1 MCFDCSAPFLKYIRF
16 SVLLP
21 GLSIP
26 LLCKRQQAIRVEFS
40 LLPLHT
46 TMTTHTQMMP
56 VYFLG
61 IGGPNFME
69 NTHHPAYAQLTSIG
83 NEITTRVK
91 PKAIVVFSA
100 HWQGGHNSIAINVA
114 EETDIIYDFYGFP
127 KYYYEF
133 KYPSKG
139 SPALADKVATLL
151 EKSGVKIE
159 KVKRG
164 LDHGVWVG
172 FAVAFD
178 PKKNPLHVPIVQH
191 YRLGQALQSLRQ
203 EGILIIGAGMA
214 VHNLYDFRATRGTGR
229 TMPYV
234 STFDDA
240 LKEAAT
246 TLPEDREAKM
256 AALLNREDAR
266 KAAPTLEHLLPMY
279 VVAGAAS
286 NDTGERLWTLAEG
299 SLSWAQYRFGKV
311 PGA

>member
-1 MCFDCSAPFLKYIRF
+1 MCFDCSDPFLKYIRF
-16 SVLLP
+16 SVLLA

-46 TMTTHTQMMP
+46 TMTTPTQMMP

-69 NTHHPAYAQLTSIG
+69 NTHHPAYAQLTSVG

-100 HWQGGHNSIAINVA
+100 HWQGGHTSIAINAA

-127 KYYYEF
+127 KHYYEF

-139 SPALADKVATLL
+139 SPELADKVATLL

-164 LDHGVWVG
+164 LDHGVWVR
-172 FAVAFD
+172 FA
-178 PKKNPLHVPIVQH
+178 
-191 YRLGQALQSLRQ
+191 
-203 EGILIIGAGMA
+203 AGMA

-234 STFDDA
+234 FTFDDA

-256 AALLNREDAR
+256 AGLLNREDAR

-279 VVAGAAS
+279 VVAGAAN
-286 NDTGERLWTLAEG
+286 NDTGERLWTLTEG